1 MVLWNF
7 DLRRK
12 KNIWTITKHNKTLI
26 YNGKN
31 YGNISKQL
39 KFKNLF
45 TALEIQFTMDI
56 TMVLWKKNFGTR
68 FHAKRFLELSL
79 FVQRWSYS
87 RSPLRC

>member
-7 DLRRK
+7 DFFDEK
-12 KNIWTITKHNKTLI
+12 KIWKMTRHNKTLI

-56 TMVLWKKNFGTR
+56 TMVLWEKKLWYTIPR
-68 FHAKRFLELSL
+68 KAILRVISLCSKVEL
-79 FVQRWSYS
+79 
-87 RSPLRC
+87 